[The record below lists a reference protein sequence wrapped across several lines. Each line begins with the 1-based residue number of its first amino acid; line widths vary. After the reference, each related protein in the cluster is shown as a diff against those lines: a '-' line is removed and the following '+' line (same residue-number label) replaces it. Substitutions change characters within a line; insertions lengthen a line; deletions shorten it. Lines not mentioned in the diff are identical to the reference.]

1 MNTMAFFLWI
11 ADNFNRIEIDSI
23 IKLSTVVKVI
33 KESGDIF
40 SIPTEFYSKV
50 DANNKNIYDVL
61 DTLSKIDSDAAMLLS
76 SIIFKNKTVDES
88 YEDLFDRIDNPDEL
102 IGFVTV
108 NLIDIDDNTAADE
121 PSLRSVYRFQI
132 HKLRSYSQLFHW
144 VKRAYPELLFTE
156 DAFNEAHKIGN
167 FTDNADEINKV
178 LAALNDHGKK
188 LYRLGGENEA
198 ISSLQMLCGVNCSG
212 KGANESST
220 FKKTIKYKKTDD
232 SFESV
237 QISCIP
243 HFKLETRYSDKRIYY
258 CWGRSDIS
266 NHAIIVVHIG
276 CHWDDSINSKMSAL
290 HY

>member
-1 MNTMAFFLWI
+1 MAFFLWI

-50 DANNKNIYDVL
+50 DANNKNIYEVL
-61 DTLSKIDSDAAMLLS
+61 DALSKIDSNAAMLLS
-76 SIIFKNKTVDES
+76 SILFKNKTVDES
-88 YEDLFDRIDNPDEL
+88 YEDLFGRIDNPDEL

-108 NLIDIDDNTAADE
+108 NLIDIDDNTAVDE
-121 PSLRSVYRFQI
+121 SSLKSVYRFQI
-132 HKLRSYSQLFHW
+132 HKFRTYNQLFRW
-144 VKRAYPELLFTE
+144 GKRAYPELLFTE
-156 DAFNEAHKIGN
+156 DAFNEAHKMGN
-167 FTDNADEINKV
+167 FTDNAEEINKV
-178 LAALNDHGKK
+178 LAALNDFGKN
-188 LYRLGGENEA
+188 LYRQEGENEA
-198 ISSLQMLCGVNCSG
+198 MSSLQRLCGVNCSG

-220 FKKTIKYKKTDD
+220 FKKMIKYKKSDD
-232 SFESV
+232 SFDSV

-258 CWGRSDIS
+258 CWGREDIN

-276 CHWDDSINSKMSAL
+276 GHWEDSNNGKMSSL